1 MSEILEL
8 VLEVSLNV
16 VGGLL
21 EIVVEL
27 WVDDFAWHDT
37 KTNRIFWCI
46 ILALLGGIIWG
57 ELR

>member
-8 VLEVSLNV
+8 VLEVLLNV

-37 KTNRIFWCI
+37 KTNRILWCI
-46 ILALLGGIIWG
+46 ILALLGGIIWW